1 MQPDAVA
8 CGPSHLHC
16 FPSPSAA
23 LGCLYSSLLRGSG
36 SHKTSASDKSV
47 NFLLRFYY
55 SFPYALFILVATNEG
70 FLVGLYLL
78 KFT

>member
-1 MQPDAVA
+1 MSSVA
-8 CGPSHLHC
+8 PPPPNTPTPVH
-16 FPSPSAA
+16 
-23 LGCLYSSLLRGSG
+23 SSLLKGSG
-36 SHKTSASDKSV
+36 SHKTSASDKTV
-47 NFLLRFYY
+47 NPILRFYY